1 MSQINFEPIAEQH
14 PELAAVIRA
23 IQNWIVRM
31 VGVKF
36 LELARMAR
44 DLPKI
49 PPEQLVLALEA
60 LIFHD
65 QLREVFRV
73 RDPNRDLLPDNYD
86 DPTEIPDKL
95 LSRDDG
101 YQFKLADG
109 EIVHGFLLEPK
120 RASV

>member
-14 PELAAVIRA
+14 RELAAVIRA
-23 IQNWIVRM
+23 IQNWIIRM

-44 DLPKI
+44 DLPTI
-49 PPEQLVLALEA
+49 PSEQLALALDA
-60 LIFHD
+60 LVFHD
-65 QLREVFRV
+65 QLKEVFRV
-73 RDPNRDLLPDNYD
+73 RDPNNKLLPENYD

-95 LSRDDG
+95 LSRDDE

-120 RASV
+120 RAPV